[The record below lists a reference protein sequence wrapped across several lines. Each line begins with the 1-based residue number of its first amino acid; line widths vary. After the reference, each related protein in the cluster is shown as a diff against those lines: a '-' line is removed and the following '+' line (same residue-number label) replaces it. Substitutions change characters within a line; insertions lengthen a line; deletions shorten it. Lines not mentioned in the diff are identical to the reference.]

1 MELRGCRSVEF
12 KTFVLKRANTARRS
26 RMNNANKD
34 RSESGSLFQGVC

>member
-1 MELRGCRSVEF
+1 MELRGFRSVEF
-12 KTFVLKRANTARRS
+12 WAFVLKRANTRRS